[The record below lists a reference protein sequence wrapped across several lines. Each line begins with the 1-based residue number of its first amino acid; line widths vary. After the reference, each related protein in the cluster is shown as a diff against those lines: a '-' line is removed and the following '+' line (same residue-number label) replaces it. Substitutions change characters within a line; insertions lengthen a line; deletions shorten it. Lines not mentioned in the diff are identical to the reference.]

1 MLERDLY
8 LRASSIQIPFDGDF
22 KNINVIQNQLL
33 RKVDYSSGD
42 LGLGNI
48 MMIIEHDYLFNQEI
62 KKNLTTQII
71 ITFGFKTLII
81 VLKNI
86 QVIIIEEYKIKYICL
101 EMINIEHIFIYQ
113 SLDNVLELAK
123 S

>member
-62 KKNLTTQII
+62 KR
-71 ITFGFKTLII
+71 
-81 VLKNI
+81 
-86 QVIIIEEYKIKYICL
+86 
-101 EMINIEHIFIYQ
+101 
-113 SLDNVLELAK
+113 
-123 S
+123 

>member
-62 KKNLTTQII
+62 KK
-71 ITFGFKTLII
+71 
-81 VLKNI
+81 
-86 QVIIIEEYKIKYICL
+86 
-101 EMINIEHIFIYQ
+101 
-113 SLDNVLELAK
+113 
-123 S
+123 